1 MFIPMFSWNV
11 FRVNLIKEGYISYE
25 QLHAM
30 QKECYTMRKN
40 DPIGR
45 SRSNNG
51 SGWQS
56 NDGVNERP
64 IFQSMI
70 NGIEKVFNKEVFP

>member
-11 FRVNLIKEGYISYE
+11 FRVNLIKEGYVSYE

-45 SRSNNG
+45 SRSKKF
-51 SGWQS
+51 SIKKYFHFTQ
-56 NDGVNERP
+56 E
-64 IFQSMI
+64 I
-70 NGIEKVFNKEVFP
+70 KVKILNYIMVITG